1 MWQSTYVRSIKLQVI
16 LISFITLR
24 DHCLPRERKQCI
36 SVLEEKKKKKVEKL
50 ISWDD
55 HLSGYCFHVIL
66 GSS

>member
-36 SVLEEKKKKKVEKL
+36 SVLEEKKKKKGRK
-50 ISWDD
+50 IN
-55 HLSGYCFHVIL
+55 
-66 GSS
+66 